1 MTNRAAKISDAARA
15 FMAAA
20 EAAPPLPDNLS
31 MDEVRRLTR
40 QSYAKAAKD
49 AVIKHGVVLKEIEV
63 AGIPCTRIIPQ
74 EVTPGRIMVYVFGGG
89 FMVGSPFEDLPIS
102 TALATYLKCPVICP
116 NYRLAP
122 EHRFPAALDDVE
134 AVVSDIL
141 KGEDQV
147 VLAGESAGGNLI
159 LALHQ
164 RLRAKGAKQPVAMA
178 TLSPATDLGDTGD
191 SGLADRDPLLT
202 QARVDEVNA
211 TYVPGED
218 LTNPEISPIYGEYG
232 PDTPPTI
239 ITTGTR
245 DLFLSCCVRQERVM
259 REAGA
264 PVALRVWESMG
275 HVFEFF
281 PDMPEGDA
289 SLREIAAFLDECL
302 RHT

>member
-1 MTNRAAKISDAARA
+1 MTNRAAKISDAARV

-31 MDEVRRLTR
+31 IEEVRKRTKAG
-40 QSYAKAAKD
+40 YAKAAKE

-63 AGIPCTRIIPQ
+63 AGIPCIRIIPR
-74 EVTPGRIMVYVFGGG
+74 EVIQGRIMVYIFGGG

-116 NYRLAP
+116 KYRLAP
-122 EHRFPAALDDVE
+122 EHLFPAALDDVE
-134 AVVSDIL
+134 AVATEIL
-141 KGEDQV
+141 SGDDQV
-147 VLAGESAGGNLI
+147 LLAGESAGGNLT

-164 RLRAKGAKQPVAMA
+164 RLLAKDAQQPVAMA
-178 TLSPATDLGDTGD
+178 ALSPAADMGDTGD
-191 SGLADRDPLLT
+191 SGLADRDPLLK
-202 QARVDEVNA
+202 QARVDEVNDA
-211 TYVPGED
+211 YVPGED
-218 LTNPEISPIYGEYG
+218 LTNPEISPIYGSYG
-232 PDTPPTI
+232 PETPPTI
-239 ITTGTR
+239 LTTGTR
-245 DLFLSCCVRQERVM
+245 DLFLSCSVRQERVM

-264 PVALRVWESMG
+264 PVALRVWEGMG

-289 SLREIAAFLDECL
+289 SLREIAGFLDECL